1 MSSDFMVF
9 VFKSLLALYFLYIR
23 LHYWLV
29 SLLENLVPNEFLVSK
44 ETAVLRR
51 WENETKIWFSQ
62 TIDQT
67 SS

>member
-1 MSSDFMVF
+1 MVF

-23 LHYWLV
+23 LQYWLV

-44 ETAVLRR
+44 ETAVLCR
-51 WENETKIWFSQ
+51 WENKTKIWFSQ

>member
-1 MSSDFMVF
+1 MVF

-44 ETAVLRR
+44 ATARGAVSVG
-51 WENETKIWFSQ
+51 E
-62 TIDQT
+62 
-67 SS
+67 

>member
-1 MSSDFMVF
+1 MVF
-9 VFKSLLALYFLYIR
+9 VFKSLFALYYLYIR
-23 LHYWLV
+23 WHYWLV
-29 SLLENLVPNEFLVSK
+29 SPLENLVPNEFLVSK